1 MTACSS
7 QRPATPNLNAV
18 LQPGPAQVLFGGGV
32 SFLLALCFFALVW
45 LHLESLFNAYPVLA
59 IPFVGSMVIGPTF
72 LFVSLRRMTEIG
84 MRKRLALSA
93 FLSATAIG
101 LIVLTFVL
109 SLRHLAGG

>member
-7 QRPATPNLNAV
+7 QRPAALNLNVA
-18 LQPGPAQVLFGGGV
+18 LQPGPTRIFLGGGV

-45 LHLESLFNAYPVLA
+45 LHLESLFKAYPILA
-59 IPFVGSMVIGPTF
+59 IPFVGTMVVGPTF
-72 LFVSLRRMTEIG
+72 LFISIRRMTEIG
-84 MRKRLALSA
+84 MRTRLVLAA

-101 LIVLTFVL
+101 LIVLTFLL